1 MASGRGVPTAASG
14 PVSAAGSGPP
24 ESAVHFVGDGEAG
37 ADQNLFI
44 SLNQLDACV
53 DQGEEDRLRTELAI
67 RLDEGGIFPCGQM
80 KFHIDYVETGQT
92 VQMRI
97 YNPRDF
103 ADKCAALLSAIECI
117 DHSQ

>member
-1 MASGRGVPTAASG
+1 MDTS
-14 PVSAAGSGPP
+14 AGSGPP
-24 ESAVHFVGDGEAG
+24 DSSVTFVGEGEAG
-37 ADQNLFI
+37 ADPNLFI
-44 SLNQLDACV
+44 SLNQLGACV
-53 DQGEEDRLRTELAI
+53 DQSEEDRLRTELAI
-67 RLDEGGIFPCGQM
+67 RLDDGGVFPCGEM

-117 DHSQ
+117 NHSK